1 MDNSEPSSGSHARA
15 LPGVERYG
23 SKLFVHALFE
33 EMTLVIESVVGRRMD
48 VEEAL
53 RRAGNFLS
61 RTGNLLSLLP
71 GTRRSR
77 AIAHSLGRT
86 SGALDIGGQDP
97 APEGMFGNDRV
108 IGAWI

>member
-1 MDNSEPSSGSHARA
+1 
-15 LPGVERYG
+15 
-23 SKLFVHALFE
+23 
-33 EMTLVIESVVGRRMD
+33 MD

-77 AIAHSLGRT
+77 VVAHLLGAIG
-86 SGALDIGGQDP
+86 GALDNGGQDP
-97 APEGMFGNDRV
+97 APEGMLGNDRV
-108 IGAWI
+108 IGAWIRP